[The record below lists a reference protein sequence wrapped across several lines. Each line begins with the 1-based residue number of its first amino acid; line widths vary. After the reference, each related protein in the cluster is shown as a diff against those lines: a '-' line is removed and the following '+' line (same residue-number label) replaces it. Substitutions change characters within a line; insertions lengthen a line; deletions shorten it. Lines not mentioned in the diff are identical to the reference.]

1 MVEIEKLKAENNQL
15 KQELAY
21 IQEEFQNEINNRP
34 VNDTRNNTPKAFTP
48 NKMLLALDASV
59 AIEENKKLIAEIAAL
74 KEASRA
80 YVPEESSSELQMLR
94 DENTE
99 LKQTLERQNL
109 SSREEEEDVAE
120 EDEED
125 PLLVP
130 EVSKKK
136 IDQLLSTTA
145 KTMRSST
152 VQNVLKGLNAKV
164 QELEGDYINQLQDLT
179 EAEDKIKDYLTI
191 IKQVERQTKTKI
203 LDDDKQV
210 LPDVLKK
217 AKDVALVDTP
227 DTE

>member
-1 MVEIEKLKAENNQL
+1 MIDEI
-15 KQELAY
+15 
-21 IQEEFQNEINNRP
+21 
-34 VNDTRNNTPKAFTP
+34 T
-48 NKMLLALDASV
+48 
-59 AIEENKKLIAEIAAL
+59 AL
-74 KEASRA
+74 KEAPA
-80 YVPEESSSELQMLR
+80 YDPEKEAQLRELR
-94 DENTE
+94 DEITA
-99 LKQTLERQNL
+99 LRQNL

-120 EDEED
+120 EEEED

-136 IDQLLSTTA
+136 IDQLLSTSA

-152 VQNVLKGLNAKV
+152 VQYVLKGLNAKV
-164 QELEGDYINQLQDLT
+164 QEWEGDYMNQLQDLT
-179 EAEDKIKDYLTI
+179 EAEDKNGDYLTI

-210 LPDVLKK
+210 LPDVLRR

>member
-1 MVEIEKLKAENNQL
+1 M
-15 KQELAY
+15 
-21 IQEEFQNEINNRP
+21 
-34 VNDTRNNTPKAFTP
+34 
-48 NKMLLALDASV
+48 LALEASL
-59 AIEENKKLIAEIAAL
+59 AEAEDTKLIDEITAL
-74 KEASRA
+74 KEATAPA
-80 YVPEESSSELQMLR
+80 YNPEESELQELR
-94 DENTE
+94 DEITA

-109 SSREEEEDVAE
+109 SSREEDVAE
-120 EDEED
+120 EEEED

-164 QELEGDYINQLQDLT
+164 QEWEGDYINQLQDLT
-179 EAEDKIKDYLTI
+179 EAEEKIKDYLTI
-191 IKQVERQTKTKI
+191 IKQVERQTRTKI

-210 LPDVLKK
+210 LPDVLRR

-227 DTE
+227 YTE

>member
-1 MVEIEKLKAENNQL
+1 MSK
-15 KQELAY
+15 
-21 IQEEFQNEINNRP
+21 
-34 VNDTRNNTPKAFTP
+34 DTRQKEGGCQTKNIWREKCFI
-48 NKMLLALDASV
+48 KMLALEASLAEAEDT
-59 AIEENKKLIAEIAAL
+59 KLIDEITAL
-74 KEASRA
+74 KEATAPA
-80 YVPEESSSELQMLR
+80 YNPEESELQELR
-94 DENTE
+94 DEITA

-109 SSREEEEDVAE
+109 SSREEEEEVAE
-120 EDEED
+120 EEEED

-164 QELEGDYINQLQDLT
+164 QEWEGDYINQLQDLT
-179 EAEDKIKDYLTI
+179 EAEEKIKDYLTI
-191 IKQVERQTKTKI
+191 IKQVERQTRTKI

-210 LPDVLKK
+210 LPDVLRR

-227 DTE
+227 YTE